1 MSTKTLRKRIA
12 LVAVTAL
19 GAGLLSVVPVS
30 SANAAVENVAA
41 GTATNPAIAEAN
53 TLQIATVTTTSGSTA
68 AIAASTTAIASDP
81 AEAAAIGM
89 GLVNVSDIAGGL
101 VAGTTQTATLLSNG
115 ALSVYTSTTSG
126 QFAAITVDGGTIS
139 ANTGAYL
146 APSAKL
152 AVSGAQSAV
161 SNWGVVAKPSSGS
174 TTMTIRLYS
183 GYAYATS
190 ASASITA
197 VATAPTALTLSGQI
211 TVTVAATSVA
221 GVLAASKSGVY
232 YSSSSTD
239 GANTED
245 ATSGTWKD
253 KAPTTQFANIRVRDA
268 YGSDVGVGL
277 LQATATGG
285 ALVNITDTTGSAGTA
300 SSAFYTSAADDTMLT
315 VSAPSFAPLTTT
327 VTVSF
332 NGTVV
337 GTKSFTFTGPVAAI
351 TLGAALRINNQ
362 STTTGTASGKGATI
376 SFTDSAGSAI
386 YVGSSSTGMTNYAS
400 SGFLVSA
407 ASDRSGILSV
417 APSTSTTTGYVD
429 WGCNGSSA
437 TTDNLIVSYVNVD
450 GSVVTSQPLKV
461 SCAGSPYTFTV
472 GYDKAS
478 YSPGEIATLSVSFKD
493 SKGNAANDITAW
505 STSAPVITV
514 GGGAL
519 STATTTSDAS
529 ALGVKKYSILTIV
542 TEGTYQTVV
551 SLPTVTSSNSSQKE
565 MIAGFTLKSQ
575 SAGVSNADVLKSIVS
590 LIASI
595 NKQIQALQKLIL
607 KR

>member
-1 MSTKTLRKRIA
+1 
-12 LVAVTAL
+12 
-19 GAGLLSVVPVS
+19 
-30 SANAAVENVAA
+30 
-41 GTATNPAIAEAN
+41 
-53 TLQIATVTTTSGSTA
+53 
-68 AIAASTTAIASDP
+68 
-81 AEAAAIGM
+81 M
-89 GLVNVSDIAGGL
+89 GLINVSDISGGL

-126 QFAAITVDGGTIS
+126 QYAAIAVTGGTIS

-146 APSAKL
+146 APTATL

-161 SNWGVVAKPSSGS
+161 SNWGVVVKPSSGS
-174 TTMTIRLYS
+174 TTMTVRLYS

-190 ASASITA
+190 ATASITA

-285 ALVNITDTTGSAGTA
+285 ALVNITDTTGAAGTA
-300 SSAFYTSAADDTMLT
+300 SSAFYTLAADDTMLT

-337 GTKSFTFTGPVAAI
+337 GTKSFTFTGPVTAI

-362 STTTGTASGKGATI
+362 ATTTGTSGSSGGKGATI
-376 SFTDSAGSAI
+376 SFTDSAGNAI
-386 YVGSSSTGMTNYAS
+386 YVGSSATGMTNYAS
-400 SGFLVSA
+400 SGFLVDA

-417 APSTSTTTGYVD
+417 APSSSTTTGYVD

-437 TTDNLIVSYVNVD
+437 TTDNLIVNYVNVD
-450 GSVVTSQPLKV
+450 GSVVKSQPLKV
-461 SCAGSPYTFTV
+461 SCAGNPYTFTV

-478 YSPGEIATLSVSFKD
+478 YAPGEIATLSVSFKD
-493 SKGNAANDITAW
+493 SKGNTANDITAW

-514 GGGAL
+514 GGGSL
-519 STATTTSDAS
+519 STVTTTSDAS

-551 SLPTVTSSNSSQKE
+551 SLPTVTSGNSSQKE

-575 SAGVSNADVLKSIVS
+575 SAGVSNADVLKAIVS

-595 NKQIQALQKLIL
+595 NKQIAALQKALL
-607 KR
+607 KK